1 MAMNQK
7 PSGAEGMFP
16 DDAEEFISQHAEGT
30 YTLLD
35 VRQPPEYEEEHL
47 PGAQLVPLPE
57 LVDSL
62 EVLEAEKPII
72 VYCAVGGRSRMA
84 AQLLV
89 NHNFKKVFY
98 LEGGMEGWEGP
109 AAVGPREF
117 HLQFVRGDETPQ
129 EIIRLSYSM
138 EMGLKTFHET
148 VRSKAADPELVE
160 LLGHLVRAEES
171 HMKRLLEVSS
181 KWEMDPDEMK
191 AFQENLESV
200 AMEGGVHIEEFL
212 ARNEPFL
219 KTVTG
224 VIDVAMMVETQA
236 LDLYLRMASESSN
249 VVTKEV
255 LFHIAEEEKDHLG
268 ALGRVLEELAAKKGS
283 DAGRAKS

>member
-1 MAMNQK
+1 MTSSEQ
-7 PSGAEGMFP
+7 PSGAEVMFP
-16 DDAEEFISQHAEGT
+16 EDAEEFMSQHAEGT

-47 PGAQLVPLPE
+47 PGAKLVPLPE

-89 NHNFKKVFY
+89 NQDFKKVFY

-129 EIIRLSYSM
+129 EIIKLSYSM

-148 VRSKAADPELVE
+148 VRSKATDPELVE

-171 HMKRLLEVSS
+171 HMRRLLEVSS
-181 KWEMDPDEMK
+181 KWEMDPDEIK

-200 AMEGGVHIEEFL
+200 VMEGGVHIEEFL
-212 ARNEPFL
+212 AKNEPFL

-249 VVTKEV
+249 VATKEV
-255 LFHIAEEEKDHLG
+255 LFHIAEEEKGHLR
-268 ALGRVLEELAAKKGS
+268 ALGRVLEEHLT
-283 DAGRAKS
+283 KSA

>member
-1 MAMNQK
+1 MTSSKQ
-7 PSGAEGMFP
+7 PSGVGVMFP

-47 PGAQLVPLPE
+47 PGAKLVPLPE

-62 EVLEAEKPII
+62 KGLEAEKPTI

-89 NHNFKKVFY
+89 NQNFKKVFY

-109 AAVGPREF
+109 AAEGPREF

-129 EIIRLSYSM
+129 EIIELSYSM
-138 EMGLKTFHET
+138 EMGLKIFHET
-148 VRSKAADPELVE
+148 VRSRATDPQLVE
-160 LLGHLVRAEES
+160 LLGHLVRAEEG
-171 HMKRLLEVSS
+171 HMRRLLEVSS
-181 KWEMDPDEMK
+181 EWEMDPTEVK

-200 AMEGGVHIEEFL
+200 VMEGGVDIKEFL
-212 ARNEPFL
+212 AKNDSFL
-219 KTVTG
+219 QTLTG

-236 LDLYLRMASESSN
+236 LDLYLRMAAESSN
-249 VVTKEV
+249 LVTKEV
-255 LFHIAEEEKDHLG
+255 LFEIAQEEKAHLR
-268 ALGRVLEELAAKKGS
+268 ALGRVLEEHLS
-283 DAGRAKS
+283 

>member
-1 MAMNQK
+1 MTSTEQ
-7 PSGAEGMFP
+7 STGVEVMFP
-16 DDAEEFISQHAEGT
+16 DDAEQFISQQAEGT

-47 PGAQLVPLPE
+47 PGAKLVPLPE

-62 EVLEAEKPII
+62 EDLEAAKPII

-89 NHNFKKVFY
+89 NQNFKKVFY

-109 AAVGPREF
+109 AAEGPREF

-129 EIIRLSYSM
+129 EIIELSYGM

-148 VRSKAADPELVE
+148 VRSRVTNPELVE
-160 LLGHLVRAEES
+160 LLDHLIRAEES
-171 HMKRLLEVSS
+171 HMRRLLEVSS
-181 KWEMDPDEMK
+181 KWEMDPDEIK
-191 AFQENLESV
+191 VFQENLESV
-200 AMEGGVHIEEFL
+200 VMEGGIDIEEFL
-212 ARNEPFL
+212 SKNDSFL
-219 KTVTG
+219 QTVTG

-236 LDLYLRMASESSN
+236 LDLYLRMAAESSN
-249 VVTKEV
+249 VATKEV
-255 LFHIAEEEKDHLG
+255 LFHIAEEEKAHLR
-268 ALGRVLEELAAKKGS
+268 ALGRVLEQHVAKTS
-283 DAGRAKS
+283 